1 MAERQLR
8 TSEGFVDAPESALWV
23 VAHPDDIDF
32 GSAGSVAAL
41 TAAGTRVAYCL
52 ATSGEGGD
60 DDLTHAA
67 ADLAALR
74 QAEQTAA
81 AAEVGVSELHWLGH
95 PDGTVEAT
103 LGLRRDIAAVIR
115 RVRPEVVV
123 TQSPDADW
131 DRVYFVHPDHLAV
144 ARATVAAV
152 YPDSRN
158 PRTFGELLEDGLAP
172 HTVSELWLFGAEP
185 NRYVDITDTFDA
197 KVRALRA
204 HVSQTAEMD
213 DLEGRL
219 RTWASETAA
228 KGGMSEG
235 RLAEAFRVIAAT

>member
-1 MAERQLR
+1 MAERQLL
-8 TSEGFVDAPESALWV
+8 TSEGFIDAPASALWV

-41 TAAGTRVAYCL
+41 TACGTHVAYCL
-52 ATSGEGGD
+52 VTSGEGGG
-60 DDLTHAA
+60 DDLSHN
-67 ADLAALR
+67 ADELAALR

-95 PDGTVEAT
+95 PDGTVVASLE
-103 LGLRRDIAAVIR
+103 LRRDIAAVIR

-123 TQSPDADW
+123 CQSPTADW
-131 DRVYFVHPDHLAV
+131 DRLYFVHPDHLAV
-144 ARATVAAV
+144 AQAAIAAV

-158 PRTFGELLEDGLAP
+158 PRTFPELLRDGLEP

-185 NRYVDITDTFDA
+185 NRYIDITETFDA

-204 HVSQTAEMD
+204 HVSQTSEMD

-219 RTWASETAA
+219 RGWASETAA
-228 KGGMSEG
+228 SGGLDDG
-235 RLAEAFRVIAAT
+235 RLTEAFRVISAT